1 MFITVVNAYEKF
13 LDNKTINWNNGS
25 ELYYNK

>member
-1 MFITVVNAYEKF
+1 MFITVVNAFEK
-13 LDNKTINWNNGS
+13 LQDNKTINWNNGS